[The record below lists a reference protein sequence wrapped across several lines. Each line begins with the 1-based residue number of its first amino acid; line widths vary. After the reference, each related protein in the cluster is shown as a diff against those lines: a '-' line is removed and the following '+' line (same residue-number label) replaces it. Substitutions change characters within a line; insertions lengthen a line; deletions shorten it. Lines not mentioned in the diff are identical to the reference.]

1 VTVVTRSALDRHA
14 KILERQPRVVRRR
27 SARVVSRFAV
37 LIVFDFVAFL
47 AARAVSGVI
56 LTYAAAFFP
65 PRFDLQT
72 AGPLAPPG
80 HPASLVFPVVLFA
93 ALAMSG
99 SYARHRPLVVGL
111 RLLTATAI
119 SSAATAVALAT
130 LIGMGNAALFAF
142 GFGAICFLFL
152 SASRVAAEAFTTAA
166 WPRHRGALP
175 AVRLATEGTTS
186 GGSARWGDYVV
197 VSELRLET
205 TAPVSSVFDH
215 VQRVLQSEGAEALI
229 VTHDV
234 TDAHLLALVESVL
247 ELGGRIIYPA
257 RAVPLA
263 GFRPRLLWHGGK
275 PFLEIGTPALR
286 ASAVLTKRVSDILGA
301 TLLLLIASPLLAMI
315 ALAVRIDGSGP
326 VLFSQARVGLGGR
339 RFRMLKFRTMTVGA
353 DDRKQEL
360 AHLNRSGDVRL
371 FKIPSDPRVT
381 RVGRFL
387 RRWSLDELPQLLNVL
402 KGEMSL
408 VGPRPFFE
416 SDFTE
421 YEDRHF
427 RRLDTKPGIT
437 GLWQVSGRS
446 DVVNFDDV
454 IFLDRQYIEQWSLW
468 LDISILL
475 RTIPAVMRR
484 TGAY

>member
-1 VTVVTRSALDRHA
+1 
-14 KILERQPRVVRRR
+14 VVRRR
-27 SARVVSRFAV
+27 SVRVVSRFAV
-37 LIVFDFVAFL
+37 LVAFDVVAFL
-47 AARAVSGVI
+47 AARALSSVM
-56 LTYAAAFFP
+56 LTYAPTFFP
-65 PRFDLQT
+65 SRVDLQT
-72 AGPLAPPG
+72 AGPLAAPG
-80 HPASLVFPVVLFA
+80 HPASLVFPVVLFC

-99 SYARHRPLVVGL
+99 SYARHRPLVVGV
-111 RLLTATAI
+111 RLLASTAI
-119 SSAATAVALAT
+119 ASAATAVALAA
-130 LIGMGNAALFAF
+130 LIGMGTAALSAF

-152 SASRVAAEAFTTAA
+152 SASRATAEGFATAV

-175 AVRLATEGTTS
+175 AVRLAAEGAT

-197 VSELRLET
+197 VKELRLEAA
-205 TAPVSSVFDH
+205 APVSSVLDY
-215 VQRVLQSEGAEALI
+215 VQRVLHSEGAEALI
-229 VTHDV
+229 VTHDI
-234 TDAHLLALVESVL
+234 TDAHLLGLVDSVL

-263 GFRPRLLWHGGK
+263 GFRPRLIWHGGK

-286 ASAVLTKRVSDILGA
+286 ASAVLTKRVSDIVGG
-301 TLLLLIASPLLAMI
+301 TVLLVLAAPLLAMI
-315 ALAVRIDGSGP
+315 ALAVRIDSSGP

-360 AHLNRSGDVRL
+360 AHLNRSGDIRL